1 MIRKIQKFNREGKG
15 IYSMKQIQRLIT
27 ALCLTLS
34 LAACGSGSAAPADT
48 ASGTEAAQETAAAAG
63 GKKTF
68 VFGDTTF
75 NAENEEPDINPHY
88 AYSGWPCIRYGVGE
102 TLMKIND
109 DGTLSPW
116 LAESAECTDGANTWE
131 IVIKDNVCFSN
142 GKKVDA
148 AAVKDCFEH
157 LIEVHERAADNLKIA
172 SMEAD
177 GQKLTIVT
185 SEPNPVLMNYLSEPY
200 GCIIDMEAGIPENG
214 CVTGTGP
221 YVATEVVT
229 DDHVNLVK
237 NENYWDGDV
246 HIDEIK
252 VRTISDGDTLAMA
265 LQSGEIDAAYGMA
278 YASYPLF
285 ENDNYKFSSIQ
296 TSRCFWGMMNFA
308 SDIIRDPA
316 VRKAICLGINKQGF
330 VDVLLNGY
338 GYPAEGA
345 FPDTFSFGKGV
356 TGEPYDPEQA
366 KEILEEAGWKDTDGD
381 GIREKDGQKL
391 SIRWLTYP
399 SRQELPLLVESS
411 QASLKEIGIEVI
423 PNVTKDHN
431 SIRKDPTAW
440 DVWFSA
446 NVNAGLGDPA
456 NFFDTYC
463 LDNSIK
469 NSGGHHSDR
478 LEELAVQLRGTFEPA
493 ERSQIAVDMQK
504 ELLDDNSYVFC
515 SFLRMSMIMKANVT
529 GLEAHAC
536 DFYELTADL
545 DIN

>member
-1 MIRKIQKFNREGKG
+1 
-15 IYSMKQIQRLIT
+15 MKQIQKLLS
-27 ALCLTLS
+27 AFGLSLC
-34 LAACGSGSAAPADT
+34 LAACGGGTAAPAETDSQADT
-48 ASGTEAAQETAAAAG
+48 AVETSAASGT
-63 GKKTF
+63 KRF

-148 AAVKDCFEH
+148 NAVKDCLAH
-157 LIEVHERAADNLKIA
+157 LIEVHERAADNLKID

-177 GQKLTIVT
+177 GQKLVIVT
-185 SEPNPVLMNYLSEPY
+185 SEPNPVLMNYLSEAY
-200 GCIIDMEAGIPENG
+200 GCIIDMEVGIPENG
-214 CVTGTGP
+214 CVVGTGP

-285 ENDNYKFSSIQ
+285 ENDNFKFSGIQ

-308 SDIIRDPA
+308 SDIMLDPA
-316 VRKAICLGINKQGF
+316 VRKAICLGIDKQGF

-338 GYPAEGA
+338 GYTAEGA
-345 FPDTFSFGKGV
+345 FPDTFSFGKGIK
-356 TGEPYDPEQA
+356 GEPYDPEQA
-366 KEILEEAGWKDTDGD
+366 KEVLEQAGWTDTDGD
-381 GIREKDGQKL
+381 GIREKDGKKL

-411 QASLKEIGIEVI
+411 QATLKEIGIEVI
-423 PNVTKDHN
+423 PNITKDHN
-431 SIRKDPTAW
+431 NIRKDPAAW
-440 DVWFSA
+440 DIWVSA

-478 LEELAVQLRGTFEPA
+478 LEELAVQLRGTFDPA
-493 ERSQIAVDMQK
+493 ERSQIALDMQK

-515 SFLRMSMIMKANVT
+515 SFLRMSMIMKSNVT
-529 GLEAHAC
+529 GLEAHAS